1 MDIIGMWETIKKILQ
16 KQPGT
21 CIIVEDGKPA
31 YVVTKFSDYENSF
44 EEKEDTVARNFNS
57 NFSEERLLERINQEI
72 TNWKAMQQEAQ
83 GETGLAENLGEEVK
97 IEDLPL

>member
-1 MDIIGMWETIKKILQ
+1 MWETIKKILQ

-31 YVVTKFSDYENSF
+31 YVVTKFSDYEDF
-44 EEKEDTVARNFNS
+44 LEEKEKIVGRNLNS
-57 NFSEERLLERINQEI
+57 NFSEEELRERINQEI
-72 TNWKAMQQEAQ
+72 VNWKATQQETLP
-83 GETGLAENLGEEVK
+83 EIGLAEGPDEEVK

>member
-1 MDIIGMWETIKKILQ
+1 MWETIKKILQ

-31 YVVTKFSDYENSF
+31 YVVTKFPDYENSLD
-44 EEKEDTVARNFNS
+44 EREAGATRNLNS
-57 NFSEERLLERINQEI
+57 NTSEGELMERINQEI
-72 TNWKAMQQEAQ
+72 ANWKAMQQEALP
-83 GETGLAENLGEEVK
+83 ETGLAETPDEEVK